1 MSVYICNLAE
11 MPTHAMALKPSHL
24 ISAISHSEQP
34 ETPPGLDPVNHLR
47 LTIDD
52 ISNACPGY
60 VCPDIDHIE
69 ELIDFVGGWNADRPL
84 LVHCFAGVSRSTA
97 AALIT
102 LAAKAPGRELQSA
115 LALRQVAPH
124 ALPNRRMIEIADAL
138 LACEGRLVAARE
150 AMGPHDGSL
159 LGPLVGLELPR

>member
-1 MSVYICNLAE
+1 MSVYVCNLAE
-11 MPTHAMALKPSHL
+11 MPHHAKALKPSHL

-34 ETPPGLDPVNHLR
+34 ETPPGLNPVNHLR

-52 ISNACPGY
+52 ISNTCPGY
-60 VCPDIDHIE
+60 VCPEADHIE
-69 ELIDFVGGWNADRPL
+69 ELIDFVGGWNAERPL

-102 LAAKAPGRELQSA
+102 LASKAPGREMVA
-115 LALRQVAPH
+115 AKALRRVAPH
-124 ALPNRRMIEIADAL
+124 ALPNRRMIEIADDL
-138 LACEGRLVAARE
+138 LACEGRLIAARE

-159 LGPLVGLELPR
+159 LGPLIGLELMR